1 MTDIGGE
8 VDSDK
13 LIDCFKPENCILATA
28 DQDSN
33 NHNSFRIW

>member
-13 LIDCFKPENCILATA
+13 LIDYFKPENCTLATA
-28 DQDSN
+28 DQGSN
-33 NHNSFRIW
+33 NYNSFGI